1 MSIASLFEKEERMEN
16 KMLVQY
22 LKKRSGQKR
31 AVLVAMKTPE
41 GQAVVGHALCRLALD
56 EFDKHAGLNIAL
68 GRALA
73 VAEDRQVKVPQSIE
87 KEYLKFVERASKY
100 FRGQVT
106 IGQVK
111 S

>member
-31 AVLVAMKTPE
+31 AVLVALKTPE

-56 EFDKHAGLNIAL
+56 EFDKSAGLNIAL

-73 VAEDRQVKVPQSIE
+73 VSEFRQVKVPHSIE
-87 KEYLKFVERASKY
+87 KEYVKFVERATKY
-100 FRGQVT
+100 FRGPVAHAHIQ
-106 IGQVK
+106 